1 MARRALAALLAL
13 ACCLG
18 GARAQATVA
27 DTAAGSSG
35 TPGTYDPCLP
45 PPTGVKRGDPFVFG
59 LAFWPGG
66 LVSDWG
72 APYNTTTGAPG
83 LNPCLDAPVTGADG
97 TNFGTYQEYLT
108 SKGVVFG
115 TYMIKVDTIAA
126 ARTTRAEMTQIW
138 KAVTEKF
145 VADDQVISVIAF
157 RGQNRSEAQYVIS
170 NSPGRTDGTGIVQ
183 QLSLMVAWDRG
194 TFNGLTWY
202 NGGPCDS
209 CGGMSSSKCIQTQ
222 YQPDYQ
228 QYTQSTC
235 AWTFDECAC
244 NATNPL
250 QCAASNCTSAIYV
263 GHRGSDKPGRTMKTG
278 SQIQKINQFSITSFF
293 WRLLDSAFNLLGNA
307 GIGTADTASISSTTQ
322 PTGPLYPAAM
332 ASEDKARG
340 GPELPAGSFQ
350 VGQEHELTSSEGA
363 IANPQSLSQDDPG
376 ATVGATSRDV
386 DPGFGGGPER
396 LGAGVADVGKE
407 KRIAAGD
414 PPLQR
419 GQQQKPA

>member
-1 MARRALAALLAL
+1 
-13 ACCLG
+13 
-18 GARAQATVA
+18 
-27 DTAAGSSG
+27 
-35 TPGTYDPCLP
+35 
-45 PPTGVKRGDPFVFG
+45 VFG

-278 SQIQKINQFSITSFF
+278 SQIEKINQFSITSFF

-322 PTGPLYPAAM
+322 PTVLANSGTDA
-332 ASEDKARG
+332 
-340 GPELPAGSFQ
+340 EL
-350 VGQEHELTSSEGA
+350 
-363 IANPQSLSQDDPG
+363 
-376 ATVGATSRDV
+376 
-386 DPGFGGGPER
+386 
-396 LGAGVADVGKE
+396 
-407 KRIAAGD
+407 AAGQQAQQAQGQ
-414 PPLQR
+414 PLATGSQ
-419 GQQQKPA
+419 